1 MMPPLDWGMLAVD
14 AGVACVWL
22 ATVVWVDRSAAR
34 RGVDSEFFATLAFI
48 LPFVGLVPYLAYLLI
63 VRPAAALVEE
73 ETEEHPPARGAHG
86 PVRERRRPRFLSRG
100 RRRATLDGRRL
111 VEEILEEAVAS
122 RATDVHLELSP
133 DGLRCRFRI
142 DGVLHDRASF
152 SAEEGNHIVVAAKA
166 MARMDVAKKLVPQDG
181 SFGGRFGS
189 KECDVRVSSS
199 PGVHGEKLVLRIL
212 DREVGL
218 MTLEE
223 LGFAPD
229 ILPRFGELL
238 SRPHGMILDAGPTG
252 SGKTTTLYAS
262 IRRLDVTSL
271 NVVTVEDPVEYRLE
285 GVTQIQVNERAG
297 VTFASALRSVLRQ
310 DPDVIMVGEIRDPET
325 AALAVQAAQTGHL
338 VLSTVH
344 SNDAVGVIPRLGAL
358 GVGRSNLA
366 ATLAG
371 VVAQRL
377 VRVLCEEC
385 RERRPLGTRDIQA
398 LGLAGQPVPEAVYA
412 PRGCPACVETGYR
425 GRTGVFELLV
435 VDDGFAKLLAA
446 GAREGELR
454 RYARQRG
461 MKTLREAALEKLFDG
476 VTSVE
481 EVLRVL

>member
-1 MMPPLDWGMLAVD
+1 MQQFDWGVLAADV
-14 AGVACVWL
+14 AVACAWL

-34 RGVDSEFFATLAFI
+34 RGVDSKAFATLAFV
-48 LPFVGLVPYLAYLLI
+48 LPFVGLVPYLVYLLI
-63 VRPAAALVEE
+63 VRPVAALVEE
-73 ETEEHPPARGAHG
+73 ETEEERAPASVARV

-100 RRRATLDGRRL
+100 DRGAALDGRRL

-133 DGLRCRFRI
+133 EGMRCRFRI
-142 DGVLHDRASF
+142 DGILHDRASF
-152 SAEEGNHIVVAAKA
+152 NPEEGNRIVVAAKA

-344 SNDAVGVIPRLGAL
+344 SNDAVGVIPRLRAL
-358 GVGRSNLA
+358 GVGCSSLA
-366 ATLAG
+366 ATLSG

-385 RERRPLGTRDIQA
+385 KEPRPLSARDIQA

-412 PRGCPACVETGYR
+412 PKGCPACAETGYR

-435 VDDGFAKLLAA
+435 VDDGFARLLAA
-446 GAREGELR
+446 GVREGELR
-454 RYARQRG
+454 RYVRQRG